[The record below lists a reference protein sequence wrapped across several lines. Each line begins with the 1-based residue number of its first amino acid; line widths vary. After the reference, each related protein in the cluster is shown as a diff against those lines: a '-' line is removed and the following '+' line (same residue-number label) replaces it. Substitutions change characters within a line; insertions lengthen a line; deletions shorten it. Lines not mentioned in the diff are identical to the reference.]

1 MRPVNR
7 LNSTKRCPLL
17 ENTKAIGV
25 DPEKATL
32 WVGPK
37 LMFDPVLEKFVNR
50 PEAERLLTRD
60 YRAPFV
66 VPEKV

>member
-1 MRPVNR
+1 
-7 LNSTKRCPLL
+7 LL
-17 ENTKAIGV
+17 ENTQAIGV
-25 DPEKATL
+25 DPAKATL

-37 LMFDPVLEKFVNR
+37 LRFNPAREKFVHNAR
-50 PEAERLLTRD
+50 ADRFLTRD